1 MSASL
6 DLSLGSDR
14 PTILVVEDDA
24 HIREVL
30 SGLLGALG
38 YRLLMAVS
46 AEQALDALNVVR
58 PDLVLTDVHL
68 GAMNGIELCA
78 RLKADPRYELM
89 PVVILTSV
97 TDLQARVAGL
107 AAGADDFFTK
117 PVEFVELR
125 TRLAALLRVKM
136 LLGQLERAE
145 SVITTLALTIEARD
159 PYTLGHCDRLSRY
172 AVAVGEALGL
182 DHEMIRA
189 LRLGG
194 YLHDLGKIAVPDG
207 ILLKPGPLDPI
218 EQERIRAHAGAG
230 SDLVIGLHS
239 MDLVRPIMR
248 HHHERWDGSGY
259 PDGLK
264 GEAIPL
270 GARIISVVD
279 VFDAL
284 HTDRPYKAALP
295 RPEAVSLL
303 LRETEA
309 GYWDPKVVETFL
321 DILRQLKLGSGLTFR
336 HFRGERRSHP
346 HAKKCRNVRPDP

>member
-1 MSASL
+1 MTDKL
-6 DLSLGSDR
+6 DLGSAPPDR

-24 HIREVL
+24 HIRDVL
-30 SGLLGALG
+30 SGLLVTLG
-38 YRLLMAVS
+38 YRLLMAAS
-46 AEQALDALNVVR
+46 AEQALDALNVVS

-68 GAMNGIELCA
+68 GVMSGIELCA

-89 PVVILTSV
+89 PVVILTAV
-97 TDLQARVAGL
+97 GDLEARVAGL

-117 PVEFVELR
+117 PVAFVELR
-125 TRLAALLRVKM
+125 TRLGALLRVR
-136 LLGQLERAE
+136 LLLSQLERAE
-145 SVITTLALTIEARD
+145 AVITTLALTIEARD

-182 DHEMIRA
+182 DPEMVRS

-218 EQERIRAHAGAG
+218 EQERIRAHPGAG
-230 SDLVIGLHS
+230 SDLVLGLRS
-239 MDLVRPIMR
+239 MELVRPIMR
-248 HHHERWDGSGY
+248 HHHEKWDGSGY
-259 PDGLK
+259 PDHLK

-295 RPEAVSLL
+295 RSEAVSTLT
-303 LRETEA
+303 RETDL
-309 GYWDPKVVETFL
+309 GYWDPRIVETFL
-321 DILRQLKLGSGLTFR
+321 EILRDFKHDT
-336 HFRGERRSHP
+336 
-346 HAKKCRNVRPDP
+346 

>member
-6 DLSLGSDR
+6 DLSLGADR
-14 PTILVVEDDA
+14 PTILVVEDDPR
-24 HIREVL
+24 IREIL

-89 PVVILTSV
+89 PVVILTSAS
-97 TDLQARVAGL
+97 DLQARVAGL

-172 AVAVGEALGL
+172 AVALGEALGL
-182 DHEMIRA
+182 DPEMLRA

-207 ILLKPGPLDPI
+207 ILLKPGPLDPV

-239 MDLVRPIMR
+239 MELVRPIMR

-279 VFDAL
+279 VFDAVRE
-284 HTDRPYKAALP
+284 DRQYRKGLT
-295 RPEAVSLL
+295 RDEAIHLIM
-303 LRETEA
+303 E
-309 GYWDPKVVETFL
+309 
-321 DILRQLKLGSGLTFR
+321 GSGTQYDPRIVGTFIA
-336 HFRGERRSHP
+336 HLPEFE
-346 HAKKCRNVRPDP
+346 

>member
-1 MSASL
+1 VSDSL
-6 DLSLGSDR
+6 DLSLDAISER
-14 PTILVVEDDA
+14 PTILVVEDEP
-24 HIREVL
+24 HIRDVL
-30 SGLLGALG
+30 AGLLGALG

-46 AEQALDALNVVR
+46 AEQALDVLNVVS

-68 GAMNGIELCA
+68 GAMSGIELCA
-78 RLKADPRYELM
+78 RLKTDPRYELM
-89 PVVILTSV
+89 PVVILTAV
-97 TDLQARVAGL
+97 GDLEARVAGL

-145 SVITTLALTIEARD
+145 AVITTLALTIEARD

-172 AVAVGEALGL
+172 AVALGQALGL
-182 DHEMIRA
+182 DPDMVRA

-207 ILLKPGPLDPI
+207 ILLKPGPLDPM
-218 EQERIRAHAGAG
+218 EQERIRAHPGAG
-230 SDLVIGLHS
+230 SDLVLGLRS
-239 MDLVRPIMR
+239 MELVRPIMR
-248 HHHERWDGSGY
+248 HHHEKWDGSGY

-264 GEAIPL
+264 GAAIPL

-284 HTDRPYKAALP
+284 HTERPYKAALP
-295 RPEAVSLL
+295 RAEAVSLL
-303 LRETEA
+303 IRETDA

-321 DILRQLKLGSGLTFR
+321 EILRQYQ
-336 HFRGERRSHP
+336 
-346 HAKKCRNVRPDP
+346 

>member
-1 MSASL
+1 MSAKL
-6 DLSLGSDR
+6 DLGSSPADR

-24 HIREVL
+24 HIRDVL
-30 SGLLGALG
+30 SGLLGTLG
-38 YRLLMAVS
+38 YRMLVAAS
-46 AEQALDALNVVR
+46 AEQALDALNVVS

-68 GAMNGIELCA
+68 GAMSGIELCA

-89 PVVILTSV
+89 PVVILTAV
-97 TDLQARVAGL
+97 GDLEARVAGL

-117 PVEFVELR
+117 PVAFVELR
-125 TRLAALLRVKM
+125 TRLGALLRVR
-136 LLGQLERAE
+136 LLLSQLERAE
-145 SVITTLALTIEARD
+145 AVITTLALTIEARD

-172 AVAVGEALGL
+172 AVAVGEGLGL
-182 DHEMIRA
+182 DPEMVRS

-218 EQERIRAHAGAG
+218 EYERIRAHPGAG
-230 SDLVIGLHS
+230 SDLVLGLRS
-239 MDLVRPIMR
+239 MELVRPIMR
-248 HHHERWDGSGY
+248 HHHEKWDGSGY

-284 HTDRPYKAALP
+284 HTERPYKAALP
-295 RPEAVSLL
+295 RSEAVSTLI
-303 LRETEA
+303 RETDL
-309 GYWDPKVVETFL
+309 GYWDPRVVETFL
-321 DILRQLKLGSGLTFR
+321 EVLR
-336 HFRGERRSHP
+336 HFKHD
-346 HAKKCRNVRPDP
+346 A

>member
-1 MSASL
+1 MSDRF
-6 DLSLGSDR
+6 DLATPAPDR
-14 PTILVVEDDA
+14 PTILVVEDEP
-24 HIREVL
+24 HIRDVL

-38 YRLLMAVS
+38 YRMLVAGS
-46 AEQALDALNVVR
+46 AEQALEALRVVS

-68 GAMNGIELCA
+68 GAMSGIELCA
-78 RLKADPRYELM
+78 RLKADPRYELT
-89 PVVILTSV
+89 PVVILTAV
-97 TDLQARVAGL
+97 GDLQARVAGL

-125 TRLAALLRVKM
+125 TRLAALLRVKQ
-136 LLGQLERAE
+136 LLSQLERAE
-145 SVITTLALTIEARD
+145 AVITTLALTIEARD

-182 DHEMIRA
+182 DADMVRA

-207 ILLKPGPLDPI
+207 ILLKPGPLDPL
-218 EQERIRAHAGAG
+218 EQERIRAHPGAG
-230 SDLVIGLHS
+230 SDLVLGLRS
-239 MDLVRPIMR
+239 MELVRPIMR
-248 HHHERWDGSGY
+248 HHHEKWDGSGY

-284 HTDRPYKAALP
+284 HTDRPYKTAMS
-295 RPEAVSLL
+295 RSDAVSLL
-303 LRETEA
+303 LRETDA
-309 GYWDPKVVETFL
+309 GYWDPRVVSTFL
-321 DILRQLKLGSGLTFR
+321 DVLRDA
-336 HFRGERRSHP
+336 E
-346 HAKKCRNVRPDP
+346 

>member
-1 MSASL
+1 MSDSL
-6 DLSLGSDR
+6 DLALDAISER
-14 PTILVVEDDA
+14 PTILVVEDEP

-30 SGLLGALG
+30 AGLLGALG

-46 AEQALDALNVVR
+46 AEQALDALNVVS

-68 GAMNGIELCA
+68 GAMSGIELCA

-89 PVVILTSV
+89 PVVILTAV
-97 TDLQARVAGL
+97 GDLEARVAGL

-145 SVITTLALTIEARD
+145 AVITTLALTIEARD

-172 AVAVGEALGL
+172 AVALGQALGL
-182 DHEMIRA
+182 DHEMLRA

-207 ILLKPGPLDPI
+207 ILLKPGPLDPM
-218 EQERIRAHAGAG
+218 EQERIRAHPGAG
-230 SDLVIGLHS
+230 SDLVLGLRS
-239 MDLVRPIMR
+239 MELVRPIMR
-248 HHHERWDGSGY
+248 HHHEKWDGSGY

-264 GEAIPL
+264 GAAIPL

-284 HTDRPYKAALP
+284 HTERPYKAALP
-295 RPEAVSLL
+295 RSEAVSLL
-303 LRETEA
+303 IRETDA

-321 DILRQLKLGSGLTFR
+321 EILRQYK
-336 HFRGERRSHP
+336 
-346 HAKKCRNVRPDP
+346 

>member
-1 MSASL
+1 MSDRL
-6 DLSLGSDR
+6 DLSGATER
-14 PTILVVEDDA
+14 PTILVVEDEP
-24 HIREVL
+24 HIRDLL

-38 YRLLMAVS
+38 YRLLMAAS
-46 AEQALDALNVVR
+46 AEQALDALNVVS

-68 GAMNGIELCA
+68 GAMSGIELCA
-78 RLKADPRYELM
+78 QLKADPRYELM
-89 PVVILTSV
+89 PVVILTAV
-97 TDLQARVAGL
+97 GDLEARVAGL

-125 TRLAALLRVKM
+125 TRLAALLRVRT
-136 LLGQLERAE
+136 LLSQLDRAE
-145 SVITTLALTIEARD
+145 AVITTLALTIEARD

-182 DHEMIRA
+182 DAEMLRA

-218 EQERIRAHAGAG
+218 EQERVRAHPGAG
-230 SDLVIGLHS
+230 SDLVLGLRS
-239 MDLVRPIMR
+239 LELVRPIMR
-248 HHHERWDGSGY
+248 HHHEKWDGSGY

-279 VFDAL
+279 VYDAL
-284 HTDRPYKAALP
+284 HTDRPYKAALS
-295 RPEAVSLL
+295 RSEAVSTLI
-303 LRETEA
+303 RETDA
-309 GYWDPKVVETFL
+309 GYWDPRIIETFL
-321 DILRQLKLGSGLTFR
+321 EILRHYK
-336 HFRGERRSHP
+336 
-346 HAKKCRNVRPDP
+346 

>member
-1 MSASL
+1 MSGSL
-6 DLSLGSDR
+6 DLSLGAISER
-14 PTILVVEDDA
+14 PTILVVEDEP

-38 YRLLMAVS
+38 YRLLLAAS
-46 AEQALDALNVVR
+46 AEQALDAVNVVS

-68 GAMNGIELCA
+68 GAMSGVELCA

-89 PVVILTSV
+89 PVVILTAV
-97 TDLQARVAGL
+97 GDLEARVAGL

-145 SVITTLALTIEARD
+145 AVITTLALTIEARD

-172 AVAVGEALGL
+172 AVALGEALGL

-218 EQERIRAHAGAG
+218 EQERIRAHPGAG
-230 SDLVIGLHS
+230 SDLVLGLRS
-239 MDLVRPIMR
+239 MELVRPIMR
-248 HHHERWDGSGY
+248 HHHEKWDGSGY

-284 HTDRPYKAALP
+284 HTERPYKAALS
-295 RPEAVSLL
+295 RRDAVSLL
-303 LRETEA
+303 IRETDA

-321 DILRQLKLGSGLTFR
+321 EILRQYQ
-336 HFRGERRSHP
+336 
-346 HAKKCRNVRPDP
+346 

>member
-1 MSASL
+1 VSDSL
-6 DLSLGSDR
+6 DLSLAAISER
-14 PTILVVEDDA
+14 PTILVVEDEP
-24 HIREVL
+24 HIRDVL
-30 SGLLGALG
+30 AGLLGALG

-46 AEQALDALNVVR
+46 AEQALDVLNVVS

-68 GAMNGIELCA
+68 GAMSGIELCA

-89 PVVILTSV
+89 PVVILTAV
-97 TDLQARVAGL
+97 GDLEARVAGL

-145 SVITTLALTIEARD
+145 AVITTLALTIEARD

-172 AVAVGEALGL
+172 AVALGQALGL
-182 DHEMIRA
+182 DPDMVRA

-207 ILLKPGPLDPI
+207 ILLKPGPLDPM
-218 EQERIRAHAGAG
+218 EQERIRAHPGAG
-230 SDLVIGLHS
+230 SDLVLGLRS
-239 MDLVRPIMR
+239 MELVRPIMR
-248 HHHERWDGSGY
+248 HHHEKWDGSGY

-264 GEAIPL
+264 GAAIPL

-284 HTDRPYKAALP
+284 HTERPYKAALP
-295 RPEAVSLL
+295 RSEAVSLL
-303 LRETEA
+303 IRETDA

-321 DILRQLKLGSGLTFR
+321 EILRQYQ
-336 HFRGERRSHP
+336 
-346 HAKKCRNVRPDP
+346 

>member
-1 MSASL
+1 
-6 DLSLGSDR
+6 
-14 PTILVVEDDA
+14 
-24 HIREVL
+24 
-30 SGLLGALG
+30 
-38 YRLLMAVS
+38 MAAS
-46 AEQALDALNVVR
+46 AEQALDTVNVVS

-68 GAMNGIELCA
+68 GAMSGIELCA

-89 PVVILTSV
+89 PVVILTAV
-97 TDLQARVAGL
+97 GDLEARVAGL

-145 SVITTLALTIEARD
+145 AVITTLALTIEARD

-172 AVAVGEALGL
+172 AVALGEALGL

-218 EQERIRAHAGAG
+218 EQERIRAHPGAG
-230 SDLVIGLHS
+230 SDLVLGLRS
-239 MDLVRPIMR
+239 MELVRPIMR
-248 HHHERWDGSGY
+248 HHHEKWDGSGY

-284 HTDRPYKAALP
+284 HTERPYKAALS
-295 RPEAVSLL
+295 RSDAVSLL
-303 LRETEA
+303 IRETDA

-321 DILRQLKLGSGLTFR
+321 EILR
-336 HFRGERRSHP
+336 HY
-346 HAKKCRNVRPDP
+346 A

>member
-1 MSASL
+1 MSDSL
-6 DLSLGSDR
+6 DLSLDGISER
-14 PTILVVEDDA
+14 PTILVVEDEP

-38 YRLLMAVS
+38 YRLLMAAS
-46 AEQALDALNVVR
+46 AEQALDALNVVS

-68 GAMNGIELCA
+68 GAMSGIELCA

-89 PVVILTSV
+89 PVVILTAV
-97 TDLQARVAGL
+97 GDLEARVAGL

-145 SVITTLALTIEARD
+145 AVITTLALTIEARD

-172 AVAVGEALGL
+172 AVALGEALGL
-182 DHEMIRA
+182 DHEMLRA

-207 ILLKPGPLDPI
+207 ILLKPGPLDPV
-218 EQERIRAHAGAG
+218 EQERIRAHPGAG
-230 SDLVIGLHS
+230 SDLVLGLRS
-239 MDLVRPIMR
+239 MELVRPIMR
-248 HHHERWDGSGY
+248 HHHEKWDGSGY

-264 GEAIPL
+264 GAAIPL

-284 HTDRPYKAALP
+284 HTERPYKAALP
-295 RPEAVSLL
+295 RSEAVSLL
-303 LRETEA
+303 IRETDA

-321 DILRQLKLGSGLTFR
+321 EILRQ
-336 HFRGERRSHP
+336 
-346 HAKKCRNVRPDP
+346 

>member
-1 MSASL
+1 MSDSL
-6 DLSLGSDR
+6 DLSLDAISER
-14 PTILVVEDDA
+14 PTILVVEDEP
-24 HIREVL
+24 HIRDVL
-30 SGLLGALG
+30 AGLLGALG

-46 AEQALDALNVVR
+46 AEQALDVLNVVS

-68 GAMNGIELCA
+68 GAMSGIELCA
-78 RLKADPRYELM
+78 RLKTDPRYELM
-89 PVVILTSV
+89 PVVILTAV
-97 TDLQARVAGL
+97 GDLEARVAGL

-145 SVITTLALTIEARD
+145 AVITTLALTIEARD

-172 AVAVGEALGL
+172 AVALGQALGL
-182 DHEMIRA
+182 DPDMVRA

-207 ILLKPGPLDPI
+207 ILLKPGPLDPM
-218 EQERIRAHAGAG
+218 EQERIRAHPGAG
-230 SDLVIGLHS
+230 SDLVLGLRS

-248 HHHERWDGSGY
+248 HHHEKWDGSGY

-264 GEAIPL
+264 GAAIPL

-284 HTDRPYKAALP
+284 HTERPYKAALP
-295 RPEAVSLL
+295 RSEAVSLL
-303 LRETEA
+303 IRETDA

-321 DILRQLKLGSGLTFR
+321 EILRQYQ
-336 HFRGERRSHP
+336 
-346 HAKKCRNVRPDP
+346 

>member
-1 MSASL
+1 MSDSL
-6 DLSLGSDR
+6 DLSLGAISER
-14 PTILVVEDDA
+14 PTILVVEDEP
-24 HIREVL
+24 HVREVL

-38 YRLLMAVS
+38 YRLLLAAS
-46 AEQALDALNVVR
+46 AEQALDAVNVVS

-68 GAMNGIELCA
+68 GAMSGIELCA

-89 PVVILTSV
+89 PVVILTAV
-97 TDLQARVAGL
+97 GDLEARVAGL

-145 SVITTLALTIEARD
+145 AVITTLALTIEARD

-172 AVAVGEALGL
+172 AVALGEALGL

-218 EQERIRAHAGAG
+218 EQERIRAHPGAG
-230 SDLVIGLHS
+230 SDLVLGLRS
-239 MDLVRPIMR
+239 MELVRPIMR
-248 HHHERWDGSGY
+248 HHHEKWDGSGY

-284 HTDRPYKAALP
+284 HTERPYKAALS
-295 RPEAVSLL
+295 RSDAVSLL
-303 LRETEA
+303 IRETDA

-321 DILRQLKLGSGLTFR
+321 EILRQ
-336 HFRGERRSHP
+336 HQ
-346 HAKKCRNVRPDP
+346 

>member
-1 MSASL
+1 MSDSL
-6 DLSLGSDR
+6 DLSLDGISER
-14 PTILVVEDDA
+14 PTILVVEDEP

-38 YRLLMAVS
+38 YRLLMAAS
-46 AEQALDALNVVR
+46 AEQALDALNVVS

-68 GAMNGIELCA
+68 GAMSGIELCA

-89 PVVILTSV
+89 PVVILTAV
-97 TDLQARVAGL
+97 GDLEARVAGL

-145 SVITTLALTIEARD
+145 AVITTLALTIEARD

-172 AVAVGEALGL
+172 AVALGEALGL
-182 DHEMIRA
+182 DHEMLRA

-207 ILLKPGPLDPI
+207 ILLKPGPLDPV
-218 EQERIRAHAGAG
+218 EQERIRAHPGAG
-230 SDLVIGLHS
+230 SDLVLGLRS
-239 MDLVRPIMR
+239 MELVRPIMR
-248 HHHERWDGSGY
+248 HHHEKWDGSGY

-264 GEAIPL
+264 GAAIPL

-284 HTDRPYKAALP
+284 HTERPYKAALP
-295 RPEAVSLL
+295 RSEAVSLL
-303 LRETEA
+303 IRETDA

-321 DILRQLKLGSGLTFR
+321 EILRQYQ
-336 HFRGERRSHP
+336 
-346 HAKKCRNVRPDP
+346 

>member
-1 MSASL
+1 MSAKL
-6 DLSLGSDR
+6 DLGSSPADR

-24 HIREVL
+24 HIRDVL
-30 SGLLGALG
+30 AGLLGTLG
-38 YRLLMAVS
+38 YRMLMAAS
-46 AEQALDALNVVR
+46 AEQALDALNVVS

-68 GAMNGIELCA
+68 GAMSGIELCV

-89 PVVILTSV
+89 PVVILTAV
-97 TDLQARVAGL
+97 GDLEARVAGL

-117 PVEFVELR
+117 PVAFVELR
-125 TRLAALLRVKM
+125 TRLGALLRVR
-136 LLGQLERAE
+136 LLLSQLERAE
-145 SVITTLALTIEARD
+145 AVITTLALTIEARD

-172 AVAVGEALGL
+172 AVAVGEGLGL
-182 DHEMIRA
+182 DPEMVRS

-218 EQERIRAHAGAG
+218 EYERIRAHPGAG
-230 SDLVIGLHS
+230 SDLVLGLRS
-239 MDLVRPIMR
+239 MELVRPIMR
-248 HHHERWDGSGY
+248 HHHEKWDGSGY

-284 HTDRPYKAALP
+284 HTERPYKAALP
-295 RPEAVSLL
+295 RSEAVSTLI
-303 LRETEA
+303 RETDL
-309 GYWDPKVVETFL
+309 GYWDPRVVETFL
-321 DILRQLKLGSGLTFR
+321 EILR
-336 HFRGERRSHP
+336 HFKH
-346 HAKKCRNVRPDP
+346 D

>member
-6 DLSLGSDR
+6 DLESALPDR
-14 PTILVVEDDA
+14 PTILVVEDDL
-24 HIREVL
+24 HIRDVL
-30 SGLLGALG
+30 SGLLAALG
-38 YRLLMAVS
+38 YRLLIAAS
-46 AEQALDALNVVR
+46 AEQALDALNVVS

-68 GAMNGIELCA
+68 GAMSGIELCA

-89 PVVILTSV
+89 PVVILTAV
-97 TDLQARVAGL
+97 GDLEARVAGL

-125 TRLAALLRVKM
+125 TRLAALLRVRQ
-136 LLGQLERAE
+136 LLSQLERAE
-145 SVITTLALTIEARD
+145 AVITTLALTIEARD

-182 DHEMIRA
+182 DAEMVRS

-194 YLHDLGKIAVPDG
+194 YLHDLGKISVPDG
-207 ILLKPGPLDPI
+207 ILLKPGPLDPM
-218 EQERIRAHAGAG
+218 EYERIRAHPGAG
-230 SDLVIGLHS
+230 SDLVLGLRS
-239 MDLVRPIMR
+239 MELVRPIMR
-248 HHHERWDGSGY
+248 HHHEKWDGSGY

-264 GEAIPL
+264 GETIPL

-295 RPEAVSLL
+295 RSEAVSTLI
-303 LRETEA
+303 RETDA
-309 GYWDPKVVETFL
+309 GYWDPRVVDTFL
-321 DILRQLKLGSGLTFR
+321 EILRHHK
-336 HFRGERRSHP
+336 HD
-346 HAKKCRNVRPDP
+346 A

>member
-1 MSASL
+1 MSDSL
-6 DLSLGSDR
+6 DVALDAISER
-14 PTILVVEDDA
+14 PTILVVEDEP
-24 HIREVL
+24 HIRDVL

-46 AEQALDALNVVR
+46 AEQALDALNVVS

-68 GAMNGIELCA
+68 GAMSGIELCA

-89 PVVILTSV
+89 PVVILTAV
-97 TDLQARVAGL
+97 GDLEARVAGL

-145 SVITTLALTIEARD
+145 AVITTLALTIEARD

-172 AVAVGEALGL
+172 AVALGQALGL
-182 DHEMIRA
+182 DHEMLRA

-207 ILLKPGPLDPI
+207 ILLKPGPLDPM
-218 EQERIRAHAGAG
+218 EQERIRAHPGAG
-230 SDLVIGLHS
+230 SDLVLGLRS
-239 MDLVRPIMR
+239 MELVRPIMR
-248 HHHERWDGSGY
+248 HHHEKWDGSGY

-264 GEAIPL
+264 GAAIPL

-284 HTDRPYKAALP
+284 HTERPYKAALP
-295 RPEAVSLL
+295 RAEAVSLL
-303 LRETEA
+303 IRETDA

-321 DILRQLKLGSGLTFR
+321 EILRQYQ
-336 HFRGERRSHP
+336 
-346 HAKKCRNVRPDP
+346 

>member
-1 MSASL
+1 MNDRL
-6 DLSLGSDR
+6 DLTVVAPER
-14 PTILVVEDDA
+14 PTILVVEDEP
-24 HIREVL
+24 HIRDVL

-38 YRLLMAVS
+38 YRLLMAAS
-46 AEQALDALNVVR
+46 AEQALDALNVVS

-68 GAMNGIELCA
+68 GAMSGIELCA

-89 PVVILTSV
+89 PVVILTAV
-97 TDLQARVAGL
+97 GDLEARVAGL

-125 TRLAALLRVKM
+125 TRLGALLRVRL

-145 SVITTLALTIEARD
+145 AVITTLALTIEARD

-182 DHEMIRA
+182 DAEMVRS

-207 ILLKPGPLDPI
+207 ILLKPGPLDPV
-218 EQERIRAHAGAG
+218 EYERIRAHPGAG
-230 SDLVIGLHS
+230 SDLVLGLRS
-239 MDLVRPIMR
+239 MELVRPIMR
-248 HHHERWDGSGY
+248 HHHEKWDGSGY

-295 RPEAVSLL
+295 RSEAVSTLI
-303 LRETEA
+303 RETDA
-309 GYWDPKVVETFL
+309 GYWDPRVVETFL
-321 DILRQLKLGSGLTFR
+321 EILRHYK
-336 HFRGERRSHP
+336 H
-346 HAKKCRNVRPDP
+346 D

>member
-1 MSASL
+1 
-6 DLSLGSDR
+6 
-14 PTILVVEDDA
+14 
-24 HIREVL
+24 
-30 SGLLGALG
+30 LG

-46 AEQALDALNVVR
+46 AEQALDALNVVS

-68 GAMNGIELCA
+68 GAMSGIELCA

-89 PVVILTSV
+89 PVVILTAV
-97 TDLQARVAGL
+97 GDLEARVAGL

-145 SVITTLALTIEARD
+145 AVITTLALTIEARD

-172 AVAVGEALGL
+172 AVALGQALGL
-182 DHEMIRA
+182 DHEMLRA

-207 ILLKPGPLDPI
+207 ILLKPGPLDPM
-218 EQERIRAHAGAG
+218 EQERIRAHPGAG
-230 SDLVIGLHS
+230 SDLVLGLRS
-239 MDLVRPIMR
+239 MELVRPIMR
-248 HHHERWDGSGY
+248 HHHEKWDGSGY

-264 GEAIPL
+264 GAAIPL

-284 HTDRPYKAALP
+284 HTERPYKAALP
-295 RPEAVSLL
+295 RSEAVSLL
-303 LRETEA
+303 IRETDA

-321 DILRQLKLGSGLTFR
+321 EILRQYK
-336 HFRGERRSHP
+336 
-346 HAKKCRNVRPDP
+346 

>member
-1 MSASL
+1 MSGNL
-6 DLSLGSDR
+6 DLASSPADR

-24 HIREVL
+24 HIRDVL
-30 SGLLGALG
+30 SGLLGTLG
-38 YRLLMAVS
+38 YRMLMAAS
-46 AEQALDALNVVR
+46 AEQALDLLNVVS

-68 GAMNGIELCA
+68 GAMSGIELCA

-89 PVVILTSV
+89 PVVILTAV
-97 TDLQARVAGL
+97 GDLEARVAGL

-117 PVEFVELR
+117 PVAFVELR
-125 TRLAALLRVKM
+125 TRLGVLLRVR
-136 LLGQLERAE
+136 LLLSQLERAE
-145 SVITTLALTIEARD
+145 AVITTLALTIEARD

-182 DHEMIRA
+182 DPEMVRS

-218 EQERIRAHAGAG
+218 EYERIRAHPGAG
-230 SDLVIGLHS
+230 SDLVLGLRS
-239 MDLVRPIMR
+239 MELVRPIMR
-248 HHHERWDGSGY
+248 HHHEKWDGSGY

-270 GARIISVVD
+270 GARIISVGD

-284 HTDRPYKAALP
+284 HTERPYKAALP
-295 RPEAVSLL
+295 RSEAVSTLI
-303 LRETEA
+303 RETDL
-309 GYWDPKVVETFL
+309 GYWDPRVVETFL
-321 DILRQLKLGSGLTFR
+321 EILR
-336 HFRGERRSHP
+336 HFKHD
-346 HAKKCRNVRPDP
+346 A

>member
-1 MSASL
+1 MTDRL
-6 DLSLGSDR
+6 DLSLGAISER
-14 PTILVVEDDA
+14 PTILVVEDEPR
-24 HIREVL
+24 IREVL

-38 YRLLMAVS
+38 YRLLMAAS
-46 AEQALDALNVVR
+46 AEQALDALNVVS

-68 GAMNGIELCA
+68 GAMSGIELCA

-89 PVVILTSV
+89 PVVILTAV
-97 TDLQARVAGL
+97 GDLEARVAGL

-125 TRLAALLRVKM
+125 TRLAALLRVKL

-145 SVITTLALTIEARD
+145 AVITTLALTIEARD

-172 AVAVGEALGL
+172 AVALGEALGL
-182 DHEMIRA
+182 DQDMVRA

-194 YLHDLGKIAVPDG
+194 YLHDLGKISVPDG

-218 EQERIRAHAGAG
+218 EQERIRAHPGAG
-230 SDLVIGLHS
+230 SDLVLGLRS
-239 MDLVRPIMR
+239 MELVRPIMR
-248 HHHERWDGSGY
+248 HHHEKWDGSGY

-284 HTDRPYKAALP
+284 HTERPYKAALS
-295 RPEAVSLL
+295 RSDAVSLL
-303 LRETEA
+303 IRETDA

-321 DILRQLKLGSGLTFR
+321 EILRQYK
-336 HFRGERRSHP
+336 
-346 HAKKCRNVRPDP
+346 

>member
-1 MSASL
+1 MNANP
-6 DLSLGSDR
+6 DLAFAPADR

-24 HIREVL
+24 HIRDVL
-30 SGLLGALG
+30 SGLLGTLG
-38 YRLLMAVS
+38 YRLLMAAS
-46 AEQALDALNVVR
+46 AEQALDALNVVS

-68 GAMNGIELCA
+68 GAMSGIELCA

-89 PVVILTSV
+89 PVVILTAV
-97 TDLQARVAGL
+97 GDLEARVAGL

-117 PVEFVELR
+117 PVAFVELR
-125 TRLAALLRVKM
+125 TRLGALLRVR
-136 LLGQLERAE
+136 LLLSQLERADA
-145 SVITTLALTIEARD
+145 VITTLALTIEARD

-182 DHEMIRA
+182 DPEMVRS

-218 EQERIRAHAGAG
+218 EYERIRAHPGAG
-230 SDLVIGLHS
+230 SDLVLGLRS
-239 MDLVRPIMR
+239 MELVRPIMR
-248 HHHERWDGSGY
+248 HHHEKWDGSGY

-295 RPEAVSLL
+295 RSEAVSTLI
-303 LRETEA
+303 RETDA
-309 GYWDPKVVETFL
+309 GYWDARVVETFL
-321 DILRQLKLGSGLTFR
+321 EILR
-336 HFRGERRSHP
+336 HFKH
-346 HAKKCRNVRPDP
+346 D

>member
-1 MSASL
+1 MSTRL
-6 DLSLGSDR
+6 DLGPRAVFDR
-14 PTILVVEDDA
+14 PTILVVEDEP

-38 YRLLMAVS
+38 YRLLMAAS
-46 AEQALDALNVVR
+46 AEQALDALSVVT

-68 GAMNGIELCA
+68 GAMSGVELCA
-78 RLKADPRYELM
+78 QLKADPRYELM
-89 PVVILTSV
+89 PVVILTAV
-97 TDLQARVAGL
+97 GDLEARVAGL

-125 TRLAALLRVKM
+125 TRLGALLRVRQ
-136 LLGQLERAE
+136 LLSQLDRAE
-145 SVITTLALTIEARD
+145 AVITTLALTIEARD

-172 AVAVGEALGL
+172 AVALGEALGL
-182 DHEMIRA
+182 DQEMLRA

-207 ILLKPGPLDPI
+207 ILLKPGPLDPL
-218 EQERIRAHAGAG
+218 EQERIRAHPGAG
-230 SDLVIGLHS
+230 SDLVLGLRS
-239 MDLVRPIMR
+239 LELVRPIMR
-248 HHHERWDGSGY
+248 HHHEKWDGSGY

-284 HTDRPYKAALP
+284 HTDRPYKTAMS
-295 RPEAVSLL
+295 RSDAVSLL
-303 LRETEA
+303 IRETDA
-309 GYWDPKVVETFL
+309 GYWDPRVVDSFL
-321 DILRQLKLGSGLTFR
+321 EILRHYQ
-336 HFRGERRSHP
+336 HD
-346 HAKKCRNVRPDP
+346 A

>member
-1 MSASL
+1 MNDRL
-6 DLSLGSDR
+6 DFSLGAISER
-14 PTILVVEDDA
+14 PTILVVEDEP

-38 YRLLMAVS
+38 YRLLMAAS
-46 AEQALDALNVVR
+46 AEQALDTLDVVS

-68 GAMNGIELCA
+68 GAMSGIELCA

-89 PVVILTSV
+89 PVVILTAV
-97 TDLQARVAGL
+97 GDLEARVAGL

-125 TRLAALLRVKM
+125 TRLAALLRVKL

-145 SVITTLALTIEARD
+145 AVITTLALTIEARD

-172 AVAVGEALGL
+172 AVALGEALGL
-182 DHEMIRA
+182 DHDMVRA

-194 YLHDLGKIAVPDG
+194 YLHDLGKISVPDG

-218 EQERIRAHAGAG
+218 EQERIRAHPGAG
-230 SDLVIGLHS
+230 SDLVVGLRS
-239 MDLVRPIMR
+239 MELVRPIMR
-248 HHHERWDGSGY
+248 HHHEKWDGSGY

-284 HTDRPYKAALP
+284 HTERPYKAALS
-295 RPEAVSLL
+295 RSDAVSLL
-303 LRETEA
+303 IRETDA

-321 DILRQLKLGSGLTFR
+321 EILRQYQ
-336 HFRGERRSHP
+336 
-346 HAKKCRNVRPDP
+346 

>member
-6 DLSLGSDR
+6 ELDLAPAER
-14 PTILVVEDDA
+14 ATILVVEDDP
-24 HIREVL
+24 HIRDVL
-30 SGLLGALG
+30 SGLLGTLG
-38 YRLLMAVS
+38 YRLMMAAS
-46 AEQALDALNVVR
+46 AEQALDALNVVS

-68 GAMNGIELCA
+68 GAMSGIELCT

-89 PVVILTSV
+89 PVVILTAV
-97 TDLQARVAGL
+97 GDLAARVAGL

-125 TRLAALLRVKM
+125 TRLAALLRVK
-136 LLGQLERAE
+136 LLLSQLERAE
-145 SVITTLALTIEARD
+145 AVITTLALTIEARD

-182 DHEMIRA
+182 DAELVRS

-218 EQERIRAHAGAG
+218 EQERIRAHPGAG
-230 SDLVIGLHS
+230 SDLVLGLRS
-239 MDLVRPIMR
+239 MELVRPIMR
-248 HHHERWDGSGY
+248 HHHEKWDGSGY

-264 GEAIPL
+264 GESIPL

-284 HTDRPYKAALP
+284 HTDRPYKAAMS
-295 RPEAVSLL
+295 RSDAVSMLI
-303 LRETEA
+303 RETDA
-309 GYWDPKVVETFL
+309 GYWDPRVVSTFL
-321 DILRQLKLGSGLTFR
+321 DILRHQ
-336 HFRGERRSHP
+336 
-346 HAKKCRNVRPDP
+346 

>member
-1 MSASL
+1 MTDRL
-6 DLSLGSDR
+6 DFSLGAISER
-14 PTILVVEDDA
+14 PTILVVEDEPR
-24 HIREVL
+24 IREVL

-38 YRLLMAVS
+38 YRLLMAAS
-46 AEQALDALNVVR
+46 AEQALDALNVVS

-68 GAMNGIELCA
+68 GAMSGIELCA

-89 PVVILTSV
+89 PVVILTAV
-97 TDLQARVAGL
+97 GDLEARVAGL

-125 TRLAALLRVKM
+125 TRLAALLRVKL

-145 SVITTLALTIEARD
+145 AVITTLALTIEARD

-172 AVAVGEALGL
+172 AVALGEALGL
-182 DHEMIRA
+182 DQDMVRA

-194 YLHDLGKIAVPDG
+194 YLHDLGKISVPDG

-218 EQERIRAHAGAG
+218 EQERIRAHPGAG
-230 SDLVIGLHS
+230 SDLVLGLRS
-239 MDLVRPIMR
+239 MELVRPIMR
-248 HHHERWDGSGY
+248 HHHEKWDGSGY

-284 HTDRPYKAALP
+284 HTERPYKAALS
-295 RPEAVSLL
+295 RSDAVSLL
-303 LRETEA
+303 IRETDA

-321 DILRQLKLGSGLTFR
+321 EILRQYK
-336 HFRGERRSHP
+336 
-346 HAKKCRNVRPDP
+346 

>member
-1 MSASL
+1 MSDSLELSL
-6 DLSLGSDR
+6 DAISER
-14 PTILVVEDDA
+14 PTILVVEDEP
-24 HIREVL
+24 HIRDVL
-30 SGLLGALG
+30 AGLLGALG

-46 AEQALDALNVVR
+46 AEQALDVLNVVS

-68 GAMNGIELCA
+68 GAMSGIELCA
-78 RLKADPRYELM
+78 RLKADPRYELT
-89 PVVILTSV
+89 PVVILTAV
-97 TDLQARVAGL
+97 GDLEARVAGL

-145 SVITTLALTIEARD
+145 AVITTLALTIEARD

-172 AVAVGEALGL
+172 AVALGEALGL
-182 DHEMIRA
+182 DHDMLRA

-207 ILLKPGPLDPI
+207 ILLKPGPLDPM
-218 EQERIRAHAGAG
+218 EQERIRAHPGAG
-230 SDLVIGLHS
+230 SDLVLGLRS
-239 MDLVRPIMR
+239 MELVRPSMR
-248 HHHERWDGSGY
+248 HHHEKWDGSGY

-264 GEAIPL
+264 GAAIPL

-284 HTDRPYKAALP
+284 HTERPYKAALP
-295 RPEAVSLL
+295 RSEAVSLL
-303 LRETEA
+303 IRETDA

-321 DILRQLKLGSGLTFR
+321 EILRQYQ
-336 HFRGERRSHP
+336 
-346 HAKKCRNVRPDP
+346 